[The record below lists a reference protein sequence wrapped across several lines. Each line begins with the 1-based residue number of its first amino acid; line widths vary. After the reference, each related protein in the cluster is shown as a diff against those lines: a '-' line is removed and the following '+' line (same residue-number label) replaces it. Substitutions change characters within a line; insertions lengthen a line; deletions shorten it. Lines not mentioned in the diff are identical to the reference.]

1 MINMDKV
8 QWLLEDSDVTGY
20 QISKQS
26 GVSQTL
32 IGKYRSEDY
41 DLDNMTVE
49 TARQLTDAA
58 VKIWNAKVAEAA
70 QYVDMNRNVDTNL
83 SMVDV
88 MTTPEFKKTLLS
100 DLKSIQE
107 DSDEQFTT
115 FDEYDI
121 RRLLQNDYESGYV
134 IYIAL
139 APEDGATS
147 YAADFTYDNV
157 EELSRMPELN
167 HFDKQFFK
175 NVLSILPYN

>member
-20 QISKQS
+20 QISKRS

-41 DLDNMTVE
+41 DLDNMTVK
-49 TARQLTDAA
+49 TARQLTEAA
-58 VKIWNAKVAEAA
+58 ISIWNAKLAEAA
-70 QYVDMNRNVDTNL
+70 QFVAMNRNVDSNL

-88 MTTPEFKKTLLS
+88 MTAAEFKKTLLS
-100 DLKSIQE
+100 DLKSIQD
-107 DSDEQFTT
+107 DSDERFTT

-121 RRLLQNDYESGYV
+121 RRLLQSDYESGYV
-134 IYIAL
+134 IYIMFS
-139 APEDGATS
+139 PEDGATS

-157 EELSRMPELN
+157 KELSRMPELN

-175 NVLSILPYN
+175 DVLSTLPQ